1 MGTSAVL
8 SSCLF
13 MLLFA
18 AMQIYKAH
26 LASSQP
32 MTILGGFL
40 GSVLFML
47 ILTAVSNLE
56 NHFFG
61 KNFQT
66 KLIPEV
72 LICLVVAMVA
82 SGMVHRVCVT
92 TCLIFSLVA
101 LYYIS
106 RISIKVHGTG
116 VAPHDCSYSPQRQ
129 EGQIAHRATHLQ

>member
-1 MGTSAVL
+1 MAVSTGVSAVL

-18 AMQIYKAH
+18 AMQIYKTH

-40 GSVLFML
+40 GSILFIL
-47 ILTAVSNLE
+47 ILTGVSNLE
-56 NHFFG
+56 CHFFG

-72 LICLVVAMVA
+72 LICLLVSMAA
-82 SGMVHRVCVT
+82 AGTVHRVCVT

-106 RISIKVHGTG
+106 QISVKVHGTG
-116 VAPHDCSYSPQRQ
+116 TAPVVVNSFPK
-129 EGQIAHRATHLQ
+129 GKKAK

>member
-1 MGTSAVL
+1 MAVSTGTSAVL

-47 ILTAVSNLE
+47 ILTAVSNTE
-56 NHFFG
+56 THFFG

-72 LICLVVAMVA
+72 LICLVIAMVA

-116 VAPHDCSYSPQRQ
+116 VAPVTANSFPK
-129 EGQIAHRATHLQ
+129 GKKAK

>member
-1 MGTSAVL
+1 MAVSTGTSAVL

-40 GSVLFML
+40 GSVLFIL

-82 SGMVHRVCVT
+82 SGLVHRVCVT

-106 RISIKVHGTG
+106 RLSIKVHGTG
-116 VAPHDCSYSPQRQ
+116 AAPLTAATLPK
-129 EGQIAHRATHLQ
+129 GKRAK

>member
-1 MGTSAVL
+1 MPVSTGTSGLLA
-8 SSCLF
+8 SCLF

-18 AMQIYKAH
+18 SMQIYKTQ
-26 LASSQP
+26 LTSSQP

-40 GSVLFML
+40 GSVLFTL
-47 ILTAVSNLE
+47 ILTAVSNFE
-56 NHFFG
+56 THFFG

-72 LICLVVAMVA
+72 VLCLVVSMIV

-92 TCLIFSLVA
+92 TCFIFSVVA

-106 RISIKVHGTG
+106 KISIKVHGTSS
-116 VAPHDCSYSPQRQ
+116 VQATTAAPSK
-129 EGQIAHRATHLQ
+129 GKKGK